1 MTESISSF
9 AARDI
14 SSVIS
19 LNNYL
24 NEGNLS
30 SRQLYEA
37 EPSENALSRPL
48 SRCSGTSGFSIT
60 GTKDGIEG
68 KRVIRTGLNQYS
80 LSLLDSKHHNM
91 KQQQQQ
97 PADTSSR
104 CSSKFYL
111 DRQHSNNIPN
121 IRFNNYYTSNS
132 HNSIIENEI
141 DDENQQFQYDMSST
155 CSTPIYP
162 DCPTSPPMTLKEK
175 MKLLNIDRSN
185 INTNTNSTP
194 IDTSKNNKCN
204 DPISLNNIIDKTY
217 IDNLL
222 QPDNTDTN
230 NNNRNY
236 NNKNILDHNFP
247 TGIIDYD
254 LNIYHPNNKADLESN
269 ASTLGDDVSYLL
281 SFKHL
286 KDKENFGLDDN
297 SNINS
302 NSQLQLFQ
310 STEAME

>member
-9 AARDI
+9 ASRDI

-19 LNNYL
+19 LNNYV

-30 SRQLYEA
+30 TRALYEI

-80 LSLLDSKHHNM
+80 LSLLDSKHYNT
-91 KQQQQQ
+91 KQQQQ
-97 PADTSSR
+97 PAQPGDSLSR

-111 DRQHSNNIPN
+111 DRQHGNNN

-132 HNSIIENEI
+132 HNSIVENENC
-141 DDENQQFQYDMSST
+141 DETQHFQDDMSSS

-175 MKLLNIDRSN
+175 MKLLNIDRFNSN
-185 INTNTNSTP
+185 SNTP
-194 IDTSKNNKCN
+194 IDYKNNKSI
-204 DPISLNNIIDKTY
+204 DPISLNNIINKTS

-222 QPDNTDTN
+222 QPDNTIN
-230 NNNRNY
+230 NINNC

-247 TGIIDYD
+247 TGSIDYD

-297 SNINS
+297 SNM
-302 NSQLQLFQ
+302 NSQLQFFQ
-310 STEAME
+310 SNEAMD